1 MCLLFT
7 PKPLTNGFIITT
19 AVLPLTLGALA
30 SLFIIVTAFS
40 LSRKTILAS
49 MLITNVLTGTQF
61 ILLNQPATTFLITVS
76 IVYTA
81 MLMLEKLLPFVT
93 GKAFALTVL
102 TVQTIGYFAVNGF
115 TPDWSLLALAGTIV
129 GSLAMWFHNPLHL
142 KATMLFMGFI
152 WLSYQIAAGAY
163 GQLPGEFVFL
173 AGISASLYFLLKA
186 HRNDLPLESV
196 EEIPIMVRRMI
207 AERKTAASVPVM
219 EESKDAKPVLV

>member
-1 MCLLFT
+1 MST
-7 PKPLTNGFIITT
+7 PKSLTNGFIITT
-19 AVLPLTLGALA
+19 AVFPLALGALA

-61 ILLNQPATTFLITVS
+61 ILLNQPATTFLIAVS
-76 IVYTA
+76 LVYTA
-81 MLMLEKLLPFVT
+81 MLMLEKFLPFVA
-93 GKAFALTVL
+93 GKTFALTVL

-129 GSLAMWFHNPLHL
+129 GSLAMWFRNPLHL

-152 WLSYQIAAGAY
+152 WLSYQIASGAY

-173 AGISASLYFLLKA
+173 AGISASLYFLMKA
-186 HRNDLPLESV
+186 RRNGTPLEAV
-196 EEIPIMVRRMI
+196 EEIPVMVRRMI
-207 AERKTAASVPVM
+207 AERKTAASASTI
-219 EESKDAKPVLV
+219 EESKSAKPVLV